1 MIPIHSFDQFTRH
14 DGWLADARPTHGFKL
29 AESLDKNKPPR
40 SNSVL
45 WGWEPV
51 HRSEVTRMKQSY
63 KNPDLTD
70 PIRCSYLTLTTEVAG
85 SQSTAREAALVVDV
99 EPCRHFHDQ
108 QQMLHTLWMGRQ
120 EAIEENLRNG
130 RIAQAVGVD
139 MAQGYRPDVEQVY
152 YDGRYL
158 YRLPWSIDAELTD
171 DFLRENG
178 ARPVNSAKNLWMMQV
193 AVVSLSAA
201 QDWENSVP
209 RDNSSLLI
217 YRSTQDNSIWGHT
230 PPLSLM
236 SLSTTANLMVGDD
249 GMDDL
254 DRDLRL
260 NLDFALD
267 AARIIGKWC
276 GPAAVD
282 ALELPRAMLQLNT
295 VNLSNLHPSE
305 RALTPI
311 AMGFS
316 QASIWLMGRS
326 MVCQTPEQC
335 LDFRSL
341 YTDLYM
347 RRTCMSESRI
357 TVRKLKTEGQP
368 IPLLDVDLAAKVSED
383 HISKREKSRLKRSA
397 GLLKRAQAEK
407 AERARAHAE
416 KLGSR
421 RSRRGRNRNRMAAAD
436 AAGQGNLA
444 V

>member
-14 DGWLADARPTHGFKL
+14 DGWLSDARPTHGFKL
-29 AESLDKNKPPR
+29 AETKDKSKPPR
-40 SNSVL
+40 SNSIL
-45 WGWEPV
+45 WSWEPV
-51 HRSEVTRMKQSY
+51 HRTEVTRMKQAY

-70 PIRCSYLTLTTEVAG
+70 PIRCSYLTLTTKVNG
-85 SQSTAREAALVVDV
+85 REAPLVIDV
-99 EPCRHFHDQ
+99 EPCRVFHDQ
-108 QQMLHTLWMGRQ
+108 RQMLHTLWLGKQEGILDGLRSGRVGQ
-120 EAIEENLRNG
+120 AIGL
-130 RIAQAVGVD
+130 D
-139 MAQGYRPDVEQVY
+139 MSQGYRPDVEQVY

-158 YRLPWSIDAELTD
+158 YRLPWAMDAELTD
-171 DFLRENG
+171 EFLRENG
-178 ARPVNSAKNLWMMQV
+178 ARPVNADKNLWMMQV
-193 AVVSLSAA
+193 SVVALSAV
-201 QDWENSVP
+201 QDWENAVP
-209 RDNSSLLI
+209 RDNSSVMI
-217 YRSTQDNSIWGHT
+217 YRSTRDNSVWGHT

-236 SLSTTANLMVGDD
+236 SLTTTANLMVGDD

-282 ALELPRAMLQLNT
+282 ALELPRAMLKLNT

-326 MVCQTPEQC
+326 LICETPEQC

-347 RRTCMSESRI
+347 RRTCMSENRI
-357 TVRKLKTEGQP
+357 MVRRSKNEGQP
-368 IPLLDVDLAAKVSED
+368 IPLMEVDLAARVSAD
-383 HISKREKSRLKRSA
+383 HVSKREKARLKRSA
-397 GLLKRAQAEK
+397 GLQRRAKAAAAEK
-407 AERARAHAE
+407 AREHAE
-416 KLGSR
+416 KLGAR